1 MRLHVSG
8 LSAGSS
14 YTVTLRNVE
23 TAKGVL
29 PAIAA
34 RFAVPAQSVP
44 DFLGS
49 VAEASSYTPILATP
63 NLASIAAQNFT
74 GTFKYDLDARKMLDD
89 PFDRIAFAMELVTK
103 NEGEVRWVWVS
114 MDAFTDNPM
123 MIGIPYSGTGIYWQ
137 RMVTDMTVARSDTVS
152 GSVTAGE
159 HLDGNIEFWSSNYG
173 VRTGLAGIGGDG
185 SRFDFNDT
193 PDGIPT
199 NSGYGSMQVHNW
211 RTGETLFAFNKF
223 GGGQQNWLDLG
234 IGTNTDG
241 RQPDWT
247 QTDTAQWFSSGKIYA
262 FVRTVPSPSDAF
274 GTPLDFIAQ
283 PRNRRVKAHQSVCF
297 AARALGATSYRWYK
311 NGAPVPGGNGP
322 ILEIPDVVGP
332 NAGTYKV
339 LAIGPDGASF
349 SDEATLTVIRD
360 GTVLHLR

>member
-1 MRLHVSG
+1 
-8 LSAGSS
+8 
-14 YTVTLRNVE
+14 
-23 TAKGVL
+23 
-29 PAIAA
+29 
-34 RFAVPAQSVP
+34 
-44 DFLGS
+44 
-49 VAEASSYTPILATP
+49 
-63 NLASIAAQNFT
+63 
-74 GTFKYDLDARKMLDD
+74 
-89 PFDRIAFAMELVTK
+89 
-103 NEGEVRWVWVS
+103 
-114 MDAFTDNPM
+114 
-123 MIGIPYSGTGIYWQ
+123 
-137 RMVTDMTVARSDTVS
+137 MTVARSDTVS

-173 VRTGLAGIGGDG
+173 VRTGLAGIGGDDG
-185 SRFDFNDT
+185 RFDFNDT

-211 RTGETLFAFNKF
+211 RAGETLFAFNKF

-274 GTPLDFIAQ
+274 GTPLEFIAQ
-283 PRNRRVKAHQSVCF
+283 PLNRRVKAHQGVCF

-311 NGAPVPGGNGP
+311 NGTPIPGGNGP
-322 ILEIPDVVGP
+322 ILELPDVVGP